1 MDIDYALP
9 GHLVAAVFEV
19 LLIDAGYQVI
29 PTGIERSLREL
40 RTVEADAY
48 RALAHPRLRSA
59 PDYFVLD
66 FEARQGR
73 LTEVKF
79 RQYIHPRL
87 FDDLQVIQ
95 RDWAPF
101 VLILAVAEPPQEWTG
116 TVRHI
121 RVFEIGSETP
131 LNQQFF
137 NEAGRRIQDV
147 FPRLGNRWEDGTIL
161 KAQEAILRITAKQ

>member
-40 RTVEADAY
+40 RTIDAAAY
-48 RALAHPRLRSA
+48 RELAHPRLRFA
-59 PDYFVLD
+59 PDFFVLD
-66 FEARQGR
+66 VEARQGW
-73 LTEVKF
+73 LTEIKF

-87 FDDLQVIQ
+87 FDDLQIVQ
-95 RDWAPF
+95 KDWAPF
-101 VLILAVAEPPQEWTG
+101 VLLLAVAEPPQEWTG

-121 RVFEIGSETP
+121 RVFEIDSATH
-131 LNQQFF
+131 LDQQFF
-137 NEAGRRIQDV
+137 REAGRRIQDV
-147 FPRLGNRWEDGTIL
+147 FARLGDRWEDGTIL